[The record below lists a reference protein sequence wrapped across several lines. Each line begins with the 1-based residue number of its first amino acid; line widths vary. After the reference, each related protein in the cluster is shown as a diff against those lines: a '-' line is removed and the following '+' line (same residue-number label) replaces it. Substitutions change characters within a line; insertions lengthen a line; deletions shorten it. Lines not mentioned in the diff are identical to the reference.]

1 MWKDHSDTET
11 PQMLE
16 GAPPLY
22 TLTHH
27 HDRTYCQFTQPILN
41 AGHRRVTSRAK
52 LIIKILLPTKASD
65 NDSIERSNSFDRA
78 GKCVTGIK
86 PDLVYGL
93 LNSGVYCQVPL
104 LPNNAEQSED
114 RHQHRTREHR
124 SPNEQPHLRTVR
136 AVGGGAVLVKGVP

>member
-41 AGHRRVTSRAK
+41 AGHRRVTRENTSFHE
-52 LIIKILLPTKASD
+52 LKISSSFWQKKAD
-65 NDSIERSNSFDRA
+65 DCIVAVARSE
-78 GKCVTGIK
+78 G
-86 PDLVYGL
+86 
-93 LNSGVYCQVPL
+93 
-104 LPNNAEQSED
+104 
-114 RHQHRTREHR
+114 
-124 SPNEQPHLRTVR
+124 TVR
-136 AVGGGAVLVKGVP
+136 CSFKRVQTTQTLLLSRPHRQHPMCNLFLSPIWRGCELVTNRG